1 MPYLILKPIKIDFDQ
16 PIGHQKGHLK
26 LLHRQK
32 NPLFKLII
40 FLYR

>member
-1 MPYLILKPIKIDFDQ
+1 MAYLILKPIKFDFDQ
-16 PIGHQKGHLK
+16 PMRLQKEQPK

-40 FLYR
+40 FL